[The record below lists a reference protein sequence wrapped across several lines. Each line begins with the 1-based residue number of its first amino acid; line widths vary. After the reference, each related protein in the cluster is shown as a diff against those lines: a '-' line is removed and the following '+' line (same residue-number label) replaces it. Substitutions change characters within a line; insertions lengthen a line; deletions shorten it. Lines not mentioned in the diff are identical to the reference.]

1 MFVKLKHKFFLP
13 KSLDFYLL
21 IAYWR
26 FLGVTKDANTN
37 KMNHLILMFH
47 TITHLHTTAWI
58 GMRKTRSRRE
68 QWYDICGCRKSSSS
82 SSCCIFPA
90 KSSMTSQWTWKEKV
104 ACWCRKL
111 KATNKL
117 CVFTAC
123 TLIICDLRQ
132 SDSNYDVE
140 GIFLSWMISRDVY
153 PP

>member
-117 CVFTAC
+117 CVFPLPLSVC
-123 TLIICDLRQ
+123 E
-132 SDSNYDVE
+132 SDFYCLPKTIERPGASA
-140 GIFLSWMISRDVY
+140 LSQRGSGGE
-153 PP
+153 